1 MSNVISLGLPRR
13 QSFRDRLS
21 AIVDTFAHHRRT
33 TNDVYWLKENAELL
47 NILEVTR
54 PDMAD
59 DALAPYA
66 AIYAGLG
73 ERLAF
78 FPQYYRFLLALALD
92 LEDLGLPG
100 DEAERYCAQVMRAG
114 LEKAELSDLQRAE
127 AWRLLSR
134 RLDVPRDAS
143 LEERLR
149 LFAGRSSTFALPNK
163 KAAYELTHIVFYLS
177 EYGRRDPELDAAILV
192 SLEYAGLLAFLDQDA
207 DLLSEVCIAL
217 RYAARTPSQIWED
230 WLHHGVGTFSLQP
243 SDTAPLADHYH
254 DYFVTSQWA
263 SLAGYDPFPGQ
274 VPGGRMMIYR
284 QFPNAGPL
292 RTLSEYM
299 FGLGTA
305 RSADWHGMRPMI
317 ADLLAQDQY
326 DVLAEAEQSSPH
338 FESFFERFARAG
350 GQ

>member
-163 KAAYELTHIVFYLS
+163 KAAYELTHIVFICRSTGAVIPNLTPPFWS
-177 EYGRRDPELDAAILV
+177 AWNTRDCLRFWIRTLICCPKFASHCAMRRERRAR
-192 SLEYAGLLAFLDQDA
+192 SGKTG
-207 DLLSEVCIAL
+207 CIMAW
-217 RYAARTPSQIWED
+217 AHFHCS
-230 WLHHGVGTFSLQP
+230 
-243 SDTAPLADHYH
+243 PLI
-254 DYFVTSQWA
+254 
-263 SLAGYDPFPGQ
+263 P
-274 VPGGRMMIYR
+274 R
-284 QFPNAGPL
+284 PL
-292 RTLSEYM
+292 RTTITTTS
-299 FGLGTA
+299 
-305 RSADWHGMRPMI
+305 
-317 ADLLAQDQY
+317 
-326 DVLAEAEQSSPH
+326 
-338 FESFFERFARAG
+338 
-350 GQ
+350 